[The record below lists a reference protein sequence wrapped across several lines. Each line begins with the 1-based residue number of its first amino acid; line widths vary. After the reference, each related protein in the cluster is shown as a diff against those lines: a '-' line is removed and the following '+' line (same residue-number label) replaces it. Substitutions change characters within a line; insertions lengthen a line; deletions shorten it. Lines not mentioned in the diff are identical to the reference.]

1 MTPNQR
7 RRTGEKYRRLAYEL
21 ADDAVRLRRHGQA
34 GDADRAADISRL
46 LGSLGRDMCP

>member
-1 MTPNQR
+1 MTPGQR

-21 ADDAVRLRRHGQA
+21 GDDAARLRAQGQR

-46 LGSLGRDMCP
+46 LGSLGRDMCE